1 MVRLRPFFMANE
13 FSPGNAGMLC
23 LAKGCA
29 YGFIAAAAFG
39 VFCATAA
46 EVPVE
51 IKNAGFETVGKDG
64 YPVGWSRHKDW
75 HGERSGHNGS
85 GGMVFERKVA
95 APPSRSR
102 PGQPIALKH
111 GKRYYISALV
121 KTENIETARK
131 THAMGMTIHL
141 EGYNA
146 SNKWVFGTIAR
157 PCVSGTSK
165 DWVKVEGVTPV
176 ISKSITSAFIQPLAH
191 GCVSGYGVVDNIYVA
206 ELETKPVGAIFSDAY
221 RNESA
226 GGKVKFSAALDIDR
240 KIALE
245 NYAVEFA
252 YVAEGGHAVK
262 TSGKIVSHSDATV
275 ELDTGIFAVGTNDV
289 VCTLSCRGKE
299 IGSASLRFAR
309 LKAPTPRKVYV
320 DRNRMTIV
328 DGKPFFP
335 LGMFYSAGMICES
348 NMNLYAQAPFNC
360 VMPYGFRLNRRQM
373 DLCESKG
380 IKVIWDL
387 RLGLDSPDAGKK
399 AVEEKVAMFKDH
411 PALLAWYTNDERP
424 VADIPRLKLRQEW
437 MEVLD
442 KDHPTWSVQDVFRE
456 ARHYLGTYDV
466 LGMDPYPVPK
476 RPIETV
482 ISSMRQGT
490 SGTFGS
496 RAIWQ
501 VPQAFGWGWL
511 GRKERQGQ
519 RGPNKAEMANMTWQ
533 SIAGGANGIV
543 YYAFHMLKRAGA
555 IDGDSFEL
563 AWERTKAAARE
574 VKKYE
579 HVLTSLEPPPGFG
592 GGTDAVAVRTWRHNG
607 FVYLLAVNCTDKPQK
622 ATVTIDAE
630 TSKGVEV
637 DFGAMPKVMGGKIEF
652 SFEPIGYAM
661 LKFKQ

>member
-1 MVRLRPFFMANE
+1 MQRAKANM
-13 FSPGNAGMLC
+13 FVVA
-23 LAKGCA
+23 
-29 YGFIAAAAFG
+29 IAALFS
-39 VFCATAA
+39 VFAA
-46 EVPVE
+46 EVPLE

-64 YPVGWSRHKDW
+64 FPVGWSKHKDW
-75 HGERSGHNGS
+75 HGERCGHNGS

-95 APPSRSR
+95 SAPSRGR

-121 KTENIETARK
+121 KTENIEIARK
-131 THAMGMTIHL
+131 TPAMGMTIHL

-165 DWVKVEGVTPV
+165 EWIKVEGVTPV
-176 ISKSITSAFIQPLAH
+176 ISENIKSAYIQPLAH
-191 GCVSGYGVVDNIYVA
+191 GCISGLGVVDNIYVA
-206 ELETKPVGAIFSDAY
+206 ELEAKPVGAVFSDAY
-221 RNESA
+221 RNEST
-226 GGKVKFSAALDIDR
+226 GGKVRFSAALDIDR

-245 NYAVEFA
+245 KYTVEFA
-252 YVAEGGHAVK
+252 YVAEGGRAVK
-262 TSGKIVSHSDATV
+262 VPGNVVSHTDATV
-275 ELDTGIFAVGTNDV
+275 ELDTGVFAIGTNDV
-289 VCTLSCRGKE
+289 VCSVFCGGKE

-309 LKAPTPRKVYV
+309 LKSQTPRKVYI
-320 DRNRMTIV
+320 DRNMMTIV

-360 VMPYGFRLNRRQM
+360 VMPYGFRLNRKQM
-373 DLCESKG
+373 DLCKSKG
-380 IKVIWDL
+380 IKVILDL

-424 VADIPRLKLRQEW
+424 VADIPKLKLRQGW

-442 KDHPTWSVQDVFRE
+442 KDHPTWSVQDVFAE

-476 RPIETV
+476 KPIETV

-490 SGTFGS
+490 SGTFAS

-519 RGPNKAEMANMTWQ
+519 RGPNRLEMANMTWQ

-543 YYAFHMLKRAGA
+543 YYAFHTLQRAETF
-555 IDGDSFEL
+555 DGDSFEL
-563 AWERTKAAARE
+563 AWERTKAAAFE

-579 HVLTSLEPPPGFG
+579 HVLTSLETPPKFS
-592 GGTDAVAVRTWRHNG
+592 GGTEAVAVRTWRHKD
-607 FVYLLAVNCTDKPQK
+607 FVYLLAVNCTEKPQTASVK
-622 ATVTIDAE
+622 LDAYVD
-630 TSKGVEV
+630 KGVNA
-637 DFGAMPKVMGGKIEF
+637 DFGPMPKIADGKIDL
-652 SFEPIGYAM
+652 SFGPIEYVM